1 MLRHAW
7 YAADSIPDSIRTK
20 KKRFAGPYCILSDGS
35 CDAVKSK
42 ACAND
47 VSEQHPLDDNP
58 TSGLSEFLVLC
69 LFILF
74 IFCAHCTQFP
84 AAEILRKE

>member
-1 MLRHAW
+1 MVVV
-7 YAADSIPDSIRTK
+7 
-20 KKRFAGPYCILSDGS
+20 YCQLTSCTVVLCRILSDGS

-42 ACAND
+42 ACVND

-69 LFILF
+69 LLYLCHSI
-74 IFCAHCTQFP
+74 P
-84 AAEILRKE
+84 GG